1 MGRLAQGPMTMR
13 LLPGEQL
20 AAAMVPKTPNVV
32 IVSTQGGISRVD
44 LSTLSRSQRGDLG
57 TMVIQLT
64 DDADR
69 IVGVAA
75 AAGLIGMRSSEQR
88 NGRID
93 SSNLEEVQPGL
104 TFNDQLKLKNNESIV
119 EITNPIETQ

>member
-1 MGRLAQGPMTMR
+1 M
-13 LLPGEQL
+13 
-20 AAAMVPKTPNVV
+20 V

-44 LSTLSRSQRGDLG
+44 LSTLRRSQRGDLG

-93 SSNLEEVQPGL
+93 SSSLEEVQPGQ
-104 TFNDQLKLKNNESIV
+104 TFNDQLKLKNNESII
-119 EITNPIETQ
+119 EITNSIETQ

>member
-20 AAAMVPKTPNVV
+20 AAAMVPETPSVV
-32 IVSTQGGISRVD
+32 IISLQGQISRID
-44 LSTLSRSQRGDLG
+44 LSTLRQSQRGDLG
-57 TMVIQLT
+57 TMVVQLN

-69 IVGVAA
+69 IAGVSAA
-75 AAGLIGMRSSEQR
+75 EGLIGVRSSEQR

-93 SSNLEEVQPGL
+93 SSILEDLPTGQP
-104 TFNDQLKLKNNESIV
+104 FNDQLNLKTNETII
-119 EITNPIETQ
+119 EITRSIEN